1 MVDFLISSIVVSVT
15 ITVVLNVVIR
25 VFPGTSADERARQMF
40 GEEPTRPDEMPAPDH
55 PGRVRVYFPWKQMLL
70 WSASLS
76 VVLNAIR
83 LLN

>member
-1 MVDFLISSIVVSVT
+1 
-15 ITVVLNVVIR
+15 
-25 VFPGTSADERARQMF
+25 MF